1 MIKSSI
7 INDNELLKLEKK
19 FRKGLIKEED
29 LSSEELRQLK
39 ELYKKQIEYMDNSIE
54 EDKKEILSL
63 KSIIRKKFDYKLSN
77 YI

>member
-39 ELYKKQIEYMDNSIE
+39 ELYKKQIEYMNNSIE
-54 EDKKEILSL
+54 EDKKEILNL
-63 KSIIRKKFDYKLSN
+63 KRKIGKNVRL
-77 YI
+77 

>member
-7 INDNELLKLEKK
+7 TNDNELLKLQKK

-54 EDKKEILSL
+54 EDKKEILIL
-63 KSIIRKKFDYKLSN
+63 KRKIGKNVLS
-77 YI
+77 

>member
-1 MIKSSI
+1 MIKNSI
-7 INDNELLKLEKK
+7 INDNELLKLQKK

-54 EDKKEILSL
+54 EDKKEILIL
-63 KSIIRKKFDYKLSN
+63 KRKIGKNVLS
-77 YI
+77 

>member
-39 ELYKKQIEYMDNSIE
+39 ELYKKQIEYMNNSIE
-54 EDKKEILSL
+54 EDKKEILNL
-63 KSIIRKKFDYKLSN
+63 KRKIGKN
-77 YI
+77 VRV

>member
-7 INDNELLKLEKK
+7 INDNELLKLQKK
-19 FRKGLIKEED
+19 FRNGLIKEED

-39 ELYKKQIEYMDNSIE
+39 EFYKKQIEYMDNSIE